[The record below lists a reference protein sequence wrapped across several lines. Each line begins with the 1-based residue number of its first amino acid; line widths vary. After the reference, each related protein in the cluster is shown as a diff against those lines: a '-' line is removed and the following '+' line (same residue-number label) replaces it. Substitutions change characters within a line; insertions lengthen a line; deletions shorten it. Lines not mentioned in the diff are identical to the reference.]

1 MGEKAEL
8 QRDYSAKESELNM
21 CVSNLSG
28 LEEQISRLK
37 ELKREFVTLKS
48 DANELKRN
56 LVMESLQ
63 HHDYCKGQLFGE
75 YNNLLTS
82 NLVNEGMITYVK
94 NIDTN
99 LDALNNELM
108 RLENE
113 VYRTE
118 GIIGSIKAS
127 LNWITTKLENLVN

>member
-1 MGEKAEL
+1 MGSENEL
-8 QRDYSAKESELNM
+8 EQEYSTKQSELNV
-21 CVSNLSG
+21 CYDDLSG
-28 LEEQISRLK
+28 LEERIRQLEALK
-37 ELKREFVTLKS
+37 NEFKTLKS

-56 LVMESLQ
+56 LTMESLQ
-63 HHDYCKGQLFGE
+63 VHEYWKGELFGE
-75 YNNLLTS
+75 HQNLFKSELIHD
-82 NLVNEGMITYVK
+82 GMQTYVK

-118 GIIGSIKAS
+118 GIIGHLKAS
-127 LNWITTKLENLVN
+127 LNWISTKIENLVN